1 MGSNCM
7 SKEDLIQ
14 LMDLLTEYNETYCE
28 PDIKQYADIKDKSEF
43 AVMLMVSEHKR
54 VIEQI
59 KEIICLNF

>member
-1 MGSNCM
+1 M

-14 LMDLLTEYNETYCE
+14 LMDLLTEYSETYCE
-28 PDIKQYADIKDKSEF
+28 PDIKQYADIKDRSEF

-59 KEIICLNF
+59 K

>member
-1 MGSNCM
+1 M

-14 LMDLLTEYNETYCE
+14 LMDLLTEYSETYCE
-28 PDIKQYADIKDKSEF
+28 PDIKDKSEF